1 MTTTNSRILGYDF
14 ARGIAIIG
22 MIIVNFKTVM
32 VAESE
37 SWLYQALNLL
47 SGKAAAL
54 FVTLAGVGMT
64 LMYSSAQRK
73 KAPGRVKK
81 IRLDLLKRAL
91 FLFVTGLSY
100 YFIWPA
106 DILHYYGVYM
116 TIGVLLLAAYTRLL
130 QGISLLIVLGYMLM
144 LIIFDYEAGW
154 NWSTLEYEGFF
165 TPSGF
170 FRHLFFNGYHPV
182 FPWVAFLLT
191 GIWVGR
197 IDMRDEKKRTRL
209 AIGSLFIFILVTGL
223 SAFLKS
229 QTSYFPVSDSEA
241 LNSLLGTSPMP
252 PTLFYMFSAGGLSV
266 FLIIISVQVCFSFP
280 ESRWIGYLVST
291 GQLALSNYF
300 FHVVIGMVA
309 VELVFGRLEQ
319 DFSIEFA
326 FGYALA
332 FSALLIIFSHQ
343 WRRRY
348 SRGPLEALMRR
359 VTG

>member
-1 MTTTNSRILGYDF
+1 MAINNDRILGYDF

-32 VAESE
+32 VAESD
-37 SWLYQALNLL
+37 SILYQALDLF

-54 FVTLAGVGMT
+54 FVALAGVGMT
-64 LMYSSAQRK
+64 LMYESAKRK
-73 KAPGRVKK
+73 NSPEKLTKVKS
-81 IRLDLLKRAL
+81 DLLKRAL

-116 TIGVLLLAAYTRLL
+116 TIGVLLLSASTRIL
-130 QGISLLIVLGYMLM
+130 QWISLLIPLGYMGL
-144 LIIFDYEAGW
+144 LIILDYEAGW
-154 NWSTLEYEGFF
+154 DWSTLEYQDFF

-170 FRHLFFNGYHPV
+170 LRHLFFNGFHPV

-197 IDMRDEKKRTRL
+197 INLRDQKKRTRL
-209 AIGSLFIFILVTGL
+209 WIGALLTFIVFTGL
-223 SAFLKS
+223 SAFLQS
-229 QTSYFPVSDSEA
+229 RTGYFPAPEAEA
-241 LNSLLGTSPMP
+241 LNSLLGTGPMP

-266 FLIIISVQVCFSFP
+266 FLITVSVQVCFLYP
-280 ESRWIGYLVST
+280 EAKWIRYLVST

-309 VELVFGRLEQ
+309 IELLFGRLEQ
-319 DFSIEFA
+319 SFSTGFA
-326 FGYALA
+326 FGYAMA
-332 FSALLIIFSHQ
+332 FSVLLVWFSHS
-343 WRRRY
+343 WRKKY
-348 SRGPLEALMRR
+348 KRGPLEALMRR